1 MKKETKDP
9 VKEMLKKNDH
19 QEILEKLVEASCNK
33 PGILNK
39 YGTISLLTKE
49 VYHGRRED
57 MAKINAAIKTFSSPP
72 YEIIIVSVD
81 TIIITEKALKYA

>member
-9 VKEMLKKNDH
+9 VREMLKKDNH
-19 QEILEKLVEASCNK
+19 RKILEKLVEASCNK

-49 VYHGRRED
+49 VYHGRREN
-57 MAKINAAIKTFSSPP
+57 MAKVDAAIKTFSSPP
-72 YEIIIVSVD
+72 YEIIIVGVD
-81 TIIITEKALKYA
+81 TITITEKALKYA